1 MSVTSNNNRN
11 DTKIDIILQSVFIL
25 IITISINDITKHLL

>member
-1 MSVTSNNNRN
+1 MSVPSNNNRN